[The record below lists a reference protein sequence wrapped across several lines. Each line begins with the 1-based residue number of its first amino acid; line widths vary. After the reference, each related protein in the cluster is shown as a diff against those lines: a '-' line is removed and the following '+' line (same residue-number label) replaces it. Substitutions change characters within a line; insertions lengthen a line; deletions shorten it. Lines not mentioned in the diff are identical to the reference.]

1 MRQAMAPPTARKIA
15 KMMMSRTSALSKGCT
30 SPMETSGPA
39 SHTTAARTMAPRM
52 LSPIQSQAIT
62 VIESAFLPATKP
74 LP

>member
-1 MRQAMAPPTARKIA
+1 
-15 KMMMSRTSALSKGCT
+15 MSRTSALSNGCT

-39 SHTTAARTMAPRM
+39 SQTTAARMIAPRT

-62 VIESAFLPATKP
+62 VIESAFLPATNP